1 MDNGKFFRLASVL
14 ELGKVNKKAMDELK
28 GVADLMRNVG
38 KDSTVPRNI
47 RSTVLMASDKIGK
60 GECDIEV
67 EIGSAIY
74 SMEDIAND
82 INMPSH
88 TRTELW
94 NIISSLERIK
104 ETLNKK

>member
-1 MDNGKFFRLASVL
+1 M
-14 ELGKVNKKAMDELK
+14 NKKALEELK
-28 GVADLMRNVG
+28 SVADLMRSVG
-38 KDSTVPRNI
+38 LDSTVPRNI
-47 RSTVLMASDKIGK
+47 RSTVLMTSEKIEK
-60 GECDIEV
+60 SECDIEV

>member
-1 MDNGKFFRLASVL
+1 M
-14 ELGKVNKKAMDELK
+14 NKKALEELRA
-28 GVADLMRNVG
+28 VADTMKNVG
-38 KDSTVPRNI
+38 LDSTVPRNI
-47 RSTVLMASDKIGK
+47 RSTVLLAADKIARAK
-60 GECDIEV
+60 ENMDVEV
-67 EIGSAIY
+67 GSAIY

-104 ETLNKK
+104 ETLNAK